1 MTSHHSLTDEQ
12 FADLLAGRPTSETLA
27 DLQGDADAAA
37 ELVEL
42 KSALHSYRAESLVWA
57 ERRSAAAPSLVP
69 AARRRARWMAVPQ
82 WSLAAVAVAA
92 VAVGIGH
99 FSGSSANGAVAG
111 TPAIATASAS
121 AASASPERDIASDNE
136 LLTSIDAA
144 LSYAGTSPVDGLGLK
159 PAQDDG
165 AQRRNV
171 E

>member
-1 MTSHHSLTDEQ
+1 MTKHHALTDEQ

-37 ELVEL
+37 ELVAL

-57 ERRSAAAPSLVP
+57 ERRSASAPSLAP

-99 FSGSSANGAVAG
+99 FSGSNANDAVAS
-111 TPAIATASAS
+111 TPTIATSSTLSAS
-121 AASASPERDIASDNE
+121 ALPERDFASDNE

-144 LSYAGTSPVDGLGLK
+144 LSYAGASPVDGLGLK
-159 PAQDDG
+159 SAQDAG